1 MPVPFPSLPIEA
13 VAPIMRAGDN
23 LVYSVPYTD
32 PDPVPVSQEQPI
44 TREAIDETLIVE
56 WKSKKIDLKR
66 KVAIFEGG
74 VKATYGPTVLTA
86 DRLEVDMENKTGRAD
101 GNVLVVDP
109 EGTLSGT
116 NLNFD
121 WKKRTGSAED
131 VYVQVGPM
139 KARAK
144 RIDIEP
150 DRWILTSISL
160 TPSRTRPPEFSIK
173 SPRVVLRVGRSG
185 RLQNPTFE
193 VFGIRLLTIPT
204 TLGFSLDR
212 RVTGFRFPAIS
223 FRRGAGFGLA
233 WNSSVLVND
242 QTSFAAQWNAF
253 PSALPTYA
261 GELAWSAVPPTKSTG
276 LISPRTELG
285 ERFGDAYMDSV
296 STTTTQAEDDYLRDP
311 RRTIAAGTYWN
322 QSVRGR
328 REDFSSIS
336 KRWELS
342 SDFGGTFGPVGGYVQ
357 FRYQSIRP
365 DRNSPFVDRLSA
377 HGAANIGSWSL
388 IPGLDFRLRGDLA
401 AYTSGKQTYGWA
413 RGQAALVYHPIKQLQ
428 VAGALVLG
436 GSAGNPFFGFDPLY
450 SNSGVHIRADVD
462 LGSIRASF
470 LGKYDFGQARWY
482 DHEYGFSF
490 AAGSFEPYVV
500 WRQFPN
506 DVRFG
511 FRIRAIEVFEKLQQ
525 RQLKRKS
532 PK

>member
-1 MPVPFPSLPIEA
+1 MPVPFPTVPIDA
-13 VAPIMRAGDN
+13 VVPSVRAGEK
-23 LVYSVPYTD
+23 LAYSVHLED
-32 PDPVPVSQEQPI
+32 PDPVVLRQDQPV

-66 KVAIFEGG
+66 KIATFEGG
-74 VKATYGPTVLTA
+74 VRATYGLTVLTA

-101 GNVLVVDP
+101 GNVKVVDP
-109 EGTLSGT
+109 EGTLSGS

-121 WKKRTGSAED
+121 WKNRTGSAED
-131 VYVQVGPM
+131 VFIQVGPL
-139 KARAK
+139 KATAK

-150 DRWILTSISL
+150 DRWILTSISA
-160 TPSRTRPPEFSIK
+160 TPSRTRPPEFTMK
-173 SPRVVLRVGRSG
+173 SPKVVLRIGRSG
-185 RLQNPTFE
+185 RAQNPSIE
-193 VFGIRLLTIPT
+193 VFGFRLFTIPT

-223 FRRGAGFGLA
+223 FRRGSGFGIA

-242 QTSFAAQWNAF
+242 QTSFAAQWNSF

-261 GELAWSAVPPTKSTG
+261 GEFAWSAVPPTKSTG

-296 STTTTQAEDDYLRDP
+296 STTTTHAEDDYLRDP
-311 RRTIAAGTYWN
+311 RKTVAAGTYWN
-322 QSVRGR
+322 QSTRGR

-336 KRWELS
+336 KRWEIS
-342 SDFGGTFGPVGGYVQ
+342 SDFGGTFGPIGGYLQ

-365 DRNSPFVDRLSA
+365 DRGSPFLDRVSA
-377 HGAANIGSWSL
+377 TGAANIGNWSL
-388 IPGLDFRLRGDLA
+388 LPGLDARLRGDMA
-401 AYTSGKQTYGWA
+401 AYTTGSRNYGWA
-413 RGQAALVYHPIKQLQ
+413 RGQAALVYHPVKQIQ
-428 VAGALVLG
+428 VAGALVFG
-436 GSAGNPFFGFDPLY
+436 GSFGTPFFGFDPLY
-450 SNSGVHIRADVD
+450 SNSGVHLRADID

-490 AAGSFEPYVV
+490 AAGSFEPYIV

-511 FRIRAIEVFEKLQQ
+511 FRIRATDVFQKLMQ
-525 RQLKRKS
+525 RTIKRK
-532 PK
+532 